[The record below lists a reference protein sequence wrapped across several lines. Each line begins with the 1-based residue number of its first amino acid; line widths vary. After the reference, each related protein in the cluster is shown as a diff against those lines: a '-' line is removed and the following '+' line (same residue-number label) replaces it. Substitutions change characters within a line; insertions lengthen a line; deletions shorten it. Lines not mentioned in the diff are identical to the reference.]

1 MSNKISNDNNN
12 NNEIKT
18 FKNRGRPSKKVVL
31 EEFEII
37 TTNDLSPESGSE
49 PKKIY
54 NNLVIA
60 RETRKNNII
69 QFQEQKQQQVQ
80 EIINTLQSSELLKL
94 NDKYSKLQNKLL
106 KLIK

>member
-12 NNEIKT
+12 NNEIKM
-18 FKNRGRPSKKVVL
+18 FKKRGRPSKKIIL
-31 EEFEII
+31 EEIEII
-37 TTNDLSPESGSE
+37 TTNNSSPEPEPE

-60 RETRKNNII
+60 RETRMNNRL
-69 QFQEQKQQQVQ
+69 QVQ
-80 EIINTLQSSELLKL
+80 ESKQQHVQNIITILQNNELSKL
-94 NDKYSKLQNKLL
+94 NNKYLNLQNKLL

>member
-12 NNEIKT
+12 NNEIKML
-18 FKNRGRPSKKVVL
+18 KKRGRPSKKFIL
-31 EEFEII
+31 EEIEII
-37 TTNDLSPESGSE
+37 TTNNSSPEPEPE

-60 RETRKNNII
+60 RETRMNNRL
-69 QFQEQKQQQVQ
+69 QVQ
-80 EIINTLQSSELLKL
+80 ESKQQHVQNIITILQNNELSKL
-94 NDKYSKLQNKLL
+94 NNKYLNLQNKLL

>member
-1 MSNKISNDNNN
+1 MSNNNS
-12 NNEIKT
+12 EIKILR
-18 FKNRGRPSKKVVL
+18 KHGRPSKKIIL
-31 EEFEII
+31 EEIEIPTI
-37 TTNDLSPESGSE
+37 ESSPESEHE

-69 QFQEQKQQQVQ
+69 QFQEQKEQQIQ
-80 EIINTLQSSELLKL
+80 EIINTLQSNELSKL
-94 NDKYSKLQNKLL
+94 NNKYSKLQNKLQ